1 MVAWLEGIAA
11 AVGRNPFALLLLP
24 PLFWAGNLLIGRAY
38 AAELPPYGL
47 TFWRWVVASALVLPF
62 VWRELA
68 ASRRLLL
75 AHAPVILACGA
86 TAFAGYPIL
95 NYVALQT
102 TPAATAAMIN
112 STLPLMIPLFAWL
125 VAGET
130 PAARVVAGIVLSFAG
145 VGWIVTAGDWAVLAS
160 FAIGRGE
167 LLMLGAVAC
176 YALYAALLRYR
187 PAGLSDLAFV
197 AAMTMTTALMVLPLW
212 ILEEVGGRHFP
223 FQPFSIASLLFIALF
238 ASLIAPALWNRCAAV
253 LGATPAGATFHLMA
267 IYAAAL
273 AFVLLGEPIRRFH
286 LVGIGLILAGFA
298 VAVWPR
304 RVPHP
309 STEAR
314 PHP

>member
-1 MVAWLEGIAA
+1 MVAWLKGVAA
-11 AVGRNPFALLLLP
+11 AVGGNAFALLLLP

-112 STLPLMIPLFAWL
+112 STLPLMIPLFAWI
-125 VAGET
+125 VASER
-130 PAARVVAGIVLSFAG
+130 PAPRVLAGIVLSFVG
-145 VGWIVTAGDWAVLAS
+145 VGWIVTAGDWTVLAS
-160 FAIGRGE
+160 FSIGRGE

-187 PAGLSDLAFV
+187 PAGLSDMAFV
-197 AAMTMTTALMVLPLW
+197 AAMTMATSMMVLPLW
-212 ILEEVGGRHFP
+212 ALEEAGGRHFP
-223 FQPFSIASLLFIALF
+223 FEPFAIASLLFIALF
-238 ASLIAPALWNRCAAV
+238 ASLIAPALWNRCAAT
-253 LGATPAGATFHLMA
+253 LGAAPAGASFHLMA
-267 IYAAAL
+267 VYAGVL
-273 AFVLLGEPIRRFH
+273 AFVLLGEPIRAFH
-286 LVGIGLILAGFA
+286 LIGIAIILAGF
-298 VAVWPR
+298 VAAAWPTKR
-304 RVPHP
+304 SAP
-309 STEAR
+309 AR
-314 PHP
+314 SGAA